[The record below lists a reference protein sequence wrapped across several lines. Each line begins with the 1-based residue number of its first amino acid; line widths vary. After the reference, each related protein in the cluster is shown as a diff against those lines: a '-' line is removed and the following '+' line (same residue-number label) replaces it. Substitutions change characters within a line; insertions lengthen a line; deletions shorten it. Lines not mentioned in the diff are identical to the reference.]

1 MKVNTAIRCSV
12 SNVKQPVPTSR
23 ERIVAAAI
31 EEIELKGIL
40 GLRVQDI
47 AEKAQV
53 SVPLIYKYFG
63 DRDGI
68 LAEAL
73 GAMFEEFALHRLDS
87 SQQYFLTLENP
98 TLDDLVEMLALPQ
111 QDFRRASRWRRVQ
124 ILAASMEIP
133 ALRTRLGIAQTA
145 IYDQLTAYMDTVQ
158 KKMTGGKIV
167 ASSSALAMLVQTYAF
182 GFILNDLEDGGSR
195 VTDEEFMGLMKM
207 MLSGIF
213 HDASQPTTQP

>member
-1 MKVNTAIRCSV
+1 MFHLVRP
-12 SNVKQPVPTSR
+12 QVPTSR
-23 ERIVAAAI
+23 ERIIAAAQD
-31 EEIELKGIL
+31 EIELKGIL
-40 GLRVQDI
+40 GLRVQDV

-73 GAMFEEFALHRLDS
+73 GAMFEEFALNRLDS
-87 SQQYFLTLENP
+87 SQQYFLTLESP
-98 TLDDLVEMLALPQ
+98 TIDDLLQMLALPQ

-133 ALRTRLGIAQTA
+133 ALRTRLGLAQAA
-145 IYDQLTAYMDTVQ
+145 IYDQLTAYMDNVQ

-167 ASSSALAMLVQTYAF
+167 VSSAALAMLVQTYTF
-182 GFILNDLEDGGSR
+182 GFILNDLEDEGSR
-195 VTDEEFMGLMKM
+195 VSDEEFMGLMRV
-207 MLSGIF
+207 MLSGVF
-213 HDASQPTTQP
+213 QDETQTTAK

>member
-1 MKVNTAIRCSV
+1 MPSSQLVVVFRL
-12 SNVKQPVPTSR
+12 VKQPVPSSR
-23 ERIVAAAI
+23 ERIIAAAQ
-31 EEIELKGIL
+31 EEIEVKGIL
-40 GLRVQDI
+40 GLRVQDV
-47 AEKAQV
+47 AEKAHV

-73 GAMFEEFALHRLDS
+73 GAMFEELALNRLDS
-87 SQQYFLTLENP
+87 SQQYFLTLESP
-98 TLDDLVEMLALPQ
+98 TVDDLVEMLALPQ
-111 QDFRRASRWRRVQ
+111 QDFRRASRWRRAQ

-133 ALRTRLGIAQTA
+133 ALRTRLGIAQAA

-167 ASSSALAMLVQTYAF
+167 VSSAALAMLVQTYTF

-195 VTDEEFMGLMKM
+195 VSDEEFMGLMKT

-213 HDASQPTTQP
+213 HDAPHSTTQL

>member
-1 MKVNTAIRCSV
+1 MASRT
-12 SNVKQPVPTSR
+12 SNSR
-23 ERIVAAAI
+23 ERIVAAAQ

-40 GLRVQDI
+40 GLRVQDV
-47 AEKAQV
+47 AERARV

-73 GAMFEEFALHRLDS
+73 GAMFEEFVLQRLDHS
-87 SQQYFLTLENP
+87 EQYFLSLESP
-98 TLDDLVEMLALPQ
+98 TIDDLVAMLALPR

-133 ALRTRLGIAQTA
+133 VLRTRLGLAQTA
-145 IYDQLTAYMDTVQ
+145 IYDQLITFMDQVQ
-158 KKMTGGKIV
+158 RKMTGGHIV
-167 ASSSALAMLVQTYAF
+167 VSSAALAMLVQTYSL

-195 VTDEEFMGLMKM
+195 VSDEEFSHLMHA
-207 MLSGIF
+207 MLSGVF
-213 HDASQPTTQP
+213 DLSRGAPTHSQ

>member
-1 MKVNTAIRCSV
+1 MRQQLT
-12 SNVKQPVPTSR
+12 TSR
-23 ERIVAAAI
+23 ERIIAAAQEQI
-31 EEIELKGIL
+31 EQKGIL
-40 GLRVQDI
+40 GLRVQDV

-73 GAMFEEFALHRLDS
+73 GSMFEELALNRLDS
-87 SQQYFLTLENP
+87 SQQYFLTLESP
-98 TLDDLVEMLALPQ
+98 TIDDVVEVLALPE

-133 ALRTRLGIAQTA
+133 ALRTRLGVAQTA
-145 IYDQLTAYMDTVQ
+145 IYDQLTTFMDTVQ

-167 ASSSALAMLVQTYAF
+167 VSSAALAMLVQTYTF

-195 VTDEEFMGLMKM
+195 VTDAEFMDLMRAL
-207 MLSGIF
+207 LSGIF
-213 HDASQPTTQP
+213 EPTSEPASRQ